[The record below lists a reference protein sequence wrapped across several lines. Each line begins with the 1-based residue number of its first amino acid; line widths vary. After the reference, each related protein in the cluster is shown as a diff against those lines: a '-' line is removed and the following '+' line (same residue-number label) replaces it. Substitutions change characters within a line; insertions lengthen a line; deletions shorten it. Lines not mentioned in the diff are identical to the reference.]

1 MSDSR
6 RFVEGKVENGC
17 RQCWIN
23 LKHCEVLMSTASMD
37 KRLEKCMGDNV
48 MKLTRRITDDGDGI
62 TTKRRSHDAERQR
75 RL

>member
-23 LKHCEVLMSTASMD
+23 LEHCEVVMSTASVD
-37 KRLEKCMGDNV
+37 KRLEKCMGDNL

-62 TTKRRSHDAERQR
+62 MTKRRSHDAERQR
-75 RL
+75 HL